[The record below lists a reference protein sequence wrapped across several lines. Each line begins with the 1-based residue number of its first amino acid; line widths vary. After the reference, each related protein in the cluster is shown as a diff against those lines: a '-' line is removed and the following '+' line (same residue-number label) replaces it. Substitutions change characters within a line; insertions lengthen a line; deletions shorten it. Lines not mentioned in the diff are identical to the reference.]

1 MSGREAALWVIAGLS
16 VAAVAGLAGAAVA
29 RLRCRALPGLP
40 YLILAVAMVCGM
52 WAADGWLWWL
62 TGGAVR

>member
-16 VAAVAGLAGAAVA
+16 VAAVAGLAGAGVA
-29 RLRCRALPGLP
+29 RLKCRELLGLP

-52 WAADGWLWWL
+52 WAVIGWAWWL
-62 TGGAVR
+62 TGGVVQ